1 VRVRRILGLLKRIF
15 QVIIPNRLFS
25 FFFSRVVGEYNQLSS
40 GEKIFFE
47 LIESHVTSIVDIGA
61 RTDTFYANYPSS
73 NGIHRKVFMFEA
85 NPAFA
90 SRLRKITTSIDEN
103 NFVFNIAIGKE
114 PGSLYYFYDTQSF
127 IEKSNVGN
135 ISKYKSAKPID
146 VRTLD
151 SYSGVI
157 HEIDFLKTDIEEM
170 DFYALLG
177 ASSFLPKIKFIQFE
191 LGLGIPYLDRTVE
204 NTDYWELLEPSF
216 DLFILR
222 DEANPIWKAFPKQSL
237 LLALNQEAKILVQI
251 LQVLGHGFN
260 IVGIN
265 RNFKIPQS
273 ILSNM
278 GNLHF

>member
-1 VRVRRILGLLKRIF
+1 MRRILGLPKRIL
-15 QVIIPNRLFS
+15 QAIIPNRIFS
-25 FFFSRVVGEYNQLSS
+25 LYFSRVVGKYNQLSS
-40 GEKIFFE
+40 GEKIFFG

-61 RTDTFYANYPSS
+61 RTDTFYANYPSP
-73 NGIHRKVFMFEA
+73 NRRQRKVFMFEA

-90 SRLRKITTSIDEN
+90 SRLRQITPLIDEN

-135 ISKYKSAKPID
+135 ISKYKSAQPID

-151 SYSGVI
+151 SYSGI
-157 HEIDFLKTDIEEM
+157 IQEIDFLKTDIEEM

-191 LGLGIPYLDRTVE
+191 LGLGMPYSDRTVE
-204 NTDYWELLEPSF
+204 NADYWELLEASF

-222 DEANPIWKAFPKQSL
+222 DEANPIWKTFPKQSL
-237 LLALNQEAKILVQI
+237 LLALNQEAKIIVQI
-251 LQVLGHGFN
+251 LQALGHGFN

-265 RNFKIPQS
+265 TNFDIPRS
-273 ILSNM
+273 IQANIGKL
-278 GNLHF
+278 NL